1 MNMSNDLPGQEK
13 SESFKYNIQVLERAL
28 QIFELI
34 ARSKTPLT
42 IPELQN
48 LTNLNRTTIW
58 RILSTLLNC
67 GFLIQLPNTKQYCL
81 SCKAYNLL
89 SNSSSSPIA
98 LVEAARPEMTQ
109 LRNQCNETVMLL
121 VPQLIGSLTVL
132 QLDSFEAIRL
142 MDYTNQISPLFG
154 TSTGIVQLAAMTD
167 EEIVKTF
174 PSALTSYTELTPT
187 NRNEIMQRIHDCRK
201 DGYSYII
208 DEFNKG
214 DTGLSAP
221 ICLDG
226 QLIGILNI
234 SGPTVRYTKEK
245 MLHTVPL
252 LLNAAR
258 QIVSN
263 LTN

>member
-1 MNMSNDLPGQEK
+1 MNISNDLPNNEK
-13 SESFKYNIQVLERAL
+13 SENFKYNIQVLERAL
-28 QIFELI
+28 QIFEII
-34 ARSKTPLT
+34 ARFKTPLS

-48 LTNLNRTTIW
+48 LTGLNRTTIW
-58 RILSTLLNC
+58 RILSTMLNC
-67 GFLIQLPNTKQYCL
+67 GFLTQLPNKKQYCL

-89 SNSSSSPIA
+89 SSSSSSPVA
-98 LVEAARPEMTQ
+98 LVEAARSEMTL
-109 LRNQCNETVMLL
+109 LRNKCNETVMLL
-121 VPQLIGSLTVL
+121 VPQLTGSLTVL

-142 MDYTNQISPLFG
+142 MDYTNQLSPLFG
-154 TSTGIVQLAAMTD
+154 TSTGIVQLASMED
-167 EEIVKTF
+167 EEIIKIF
-174 PSALTSYTELTPT
+174 PSALTSYTEFTQT
-187 NRNEIMQRIHDCRK
+187 NRNEIMQRIHDCRR

-226 QLIGILNI
+226 QLVGILNI

-245 MLHTVPL
+245 MLVTVPML
-252 LLNAAR
+252 LEATR

-263 LTN
+263 LSV